1 MLGLDPLYWLFALPG
16 LVLGLL
22 ASLYV
27 QSMFDKYS
35 RIMARSGYTGAR
47 AARELLDANGLSSV
61 RIEISQGFLSDHYD
75 PIHRI
80 LRLSPSVFN
89 SRSLAAI
96 GVACHEAG
104 HALQHAAGFAP
115 LHIRSS
121 LVPVTQFGTHLS
133 YFLFLMGL
141 LFRFTLLMQIGAILF
156 GFAVLFTVAT
166 LPVEWDASARARRLM
181 LSAGIVTPQERD
193 AAAVV
198 LRAAF
203 MTYVAAVV
211 TAVLQFLYFLIRSG
225 LLGGG
230 NRRR

>member
-1 MLGLDPLYWLFALPG
+1 MGLDPLYWLFALPG
-16 LVLGLL
+16 LILGAL

-35 RIMARSGYTGAR
+35 RVIARSGYTGAR
-47 AARELLDANGLSSV
+47 AARELLDANGLTQV
-61 RIEISQGFLSDHYD
+61 RVEPSQGFLSDHYD
-75 PIHRI
+75 PVSRT
-80 LRLSPSVFN
+80 LRLSPAVFN

-115 LHIRSS
+115 LQLRSS
-121 LVPVTQFGTHLS
+121 LVPVTQFGTQLS
-133 YFLFLMGL
+133 YGLFFAGL
-141 LFRFTLLMQIGAILF
+141 LFRLTFLMQIAAILF
-156 GFAVLFTVAT
+156 GVAVLFTLVT

-181 LSAGIVTPQERD
+181 VSAGIVTPQERD

-203 MTYVAAVV
+203 LTYVAAVV

-230 NRRR
+230 GRRR